1 MTSIVRTRERRETMA
16 TRVRVLAVIVGV
28 CLAGIAGAYWVVQGV
43 HGPEYRELADN
54 NRLRRFP
61 IRAPRGIVFDRQGR
75 PLAENVPSYNLL
87 LEPETS
93 RDIGASLAFAATILE
108 TEPQQLRELL
118 VAHRRERPVEPAL
131 IAENLTLAQVARF
144 ELAALEH
151 PEFEIDV
158 QQLRLYRHR
167 AQTAHVLGYLAEAG
181 PQDLATGKYQRGDMI
196 GRRGIESQFEPG
208 LRGKDGERVVVVDS
222 RGRAVDEFPPVQP
235 GPGNNLKLAIDLD
248 LQQTAQRLLQDKVGA
263 VVALDPRNGEI

>member
-1 MTSIVRTRERRETMA
+1 MTNLVRTRERRETMA
-16 TRVRVLAVIVGV
+16 TRVRVVSALIGAGLAVV
-28 CLAGIAGAYWVVQGV
+28 AGAYWVVQGI

-61 IRAPRGIVFDRQGR
+61 IRAPRGIVYDRTGR

-93 RDIGASLAFAATILE
+93 ANLEKSLGFAAAILDTDPVE
-108 TEPQQLRELL
+108 LHRLL
-118 VAHRRERPVEPAL
+118 VEHRRERPVEPAL

-151 PEFEIDV
+151 PEFDIDV

-167 AQTAHVLGYLAEAG
+167 EQTAHVLGYLSEANPG
-181 PQDLATGKYQRGDMI
+181 ELASGAYKRGDMI
-196 GRRGIESQFEPG
+196 GRRGVESAYEPG
-208 LRGKDGERVVVVDS
+208 LRGADGERVVVVDN
-222 RGRAVDEFPPVQP
+222 RGRAVDEFRRDA
-235 GPGNNLKLAIDLD
+235 G
-248 LQQTAQRLLQDKVGA
+248 
-263 VVALDPRNGEI
+263 